1 MEAARTGDK
10 TAAVCRSDDQFF
22 LHDYAVTR
30 GMEVRLEH
38 KKVWSDKNFTETVTI
53 TVPELNVWYL
63 EPFDAHLH
71 RICESLR
78 SE

>member
-1 MEAARTGDK
+1 MNAHTGDK
-10 TAAVCRSDDQFF
+10 NAAVCRSDDQFF

-30 GMEVRLEH
+30 GMEVRLEP
-38 KKVWSDKNFTETVTI
+38 KKLFSDKNFSETVTI

-71 RICESLR
+71 RICEGLR
-78 SE
+78 GQ